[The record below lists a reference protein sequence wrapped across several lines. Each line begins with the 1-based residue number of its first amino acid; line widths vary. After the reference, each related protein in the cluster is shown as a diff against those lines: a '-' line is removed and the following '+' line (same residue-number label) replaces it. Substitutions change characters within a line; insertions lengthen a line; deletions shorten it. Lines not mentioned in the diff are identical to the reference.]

1 MGRAFE
7 CRRRA
12 KEARWDKMSKVF
24 PKMAKLITM
33 AAKEGGPDPLT
44 NAKLRLAIA
53 NAKAEN
59 LPKDNIDAAI
69 KRASAKDAQDI
80 VEVNYEGKGPHGVL
94 IFVECAT
101 DNSNRSVTNVKTY
114 FNKNGGQMVPSGSLE
129 FLFAR
134 KAAVE
139 FQRTDG
145 MDLEEIEFALIDAGL
160 EELVDDEGLVT
171 AYADYSS
178 FFTLTQAFEQLGIEV
193 KKAELRR
200 VATSPVELTD
210 EQLEE
215 VEKLIDK
222 LEDDDD
228 VQSVFTNIA

>member
-1 MGRAFE
+1 
-7 CRRRA
+7 
-12 KEARWDKMSKVF
+12 MSKVF

-33 AAKEGGPDPLT
+33 AAKEGGPDPMT

-69 KRASAKDAQDI
+69 KRAAAKDAQDI

-94 IFVECAT
+94 LFIECAT
-101 DNSNRSVTNVKTY
+101 DNSNRSVTNIKTY
-114 FNKNGGQMVPSGSLE
+114 LNKNGGQMVPSGSLE
-129 FLFAR
+129 FLFSR

-139 FQRTDG
+139 FVRTPE
-145 MDLEEIEFALIDAGL
+145 MDLEEIELSLIDAGL
-160 EELVDDEGLVT
+160 EELVVDDDLVT
-171 AYADYSS
+171 AIADYTS
-178 FFTLTQAFEQLGIEV
+178 FALLTQGFEQLGIPV

-200 VATSPVELTD
+200 IATSPVELTE

-222 LEDDDD
+222 IEDDDD
-228 VQSVFTNIA
+228 VQAVFTNIA

>member
-24 PKMAKLITM
+24 PKLAKLITM
-33 AAKEGGPDPLT
+33 AAKDGGPDPDT

-69 KRASAKDAQDI
+69 KRAAAKDAQDI
-80 VEVNYEGKGPHGVL
+80 VEVNYEGKGPFGVL

-129 FLFAR
+129 FLFSR
-134 KAAVE
+134 KAVVE
-139 FQRTDG
+139 FEVAAHNN
-145 MDLEEIEFALIDAGL
+145 MEEIELALMDAGL
-160 EELVDDEGLVT
+160 EELEIIDGVAT
-171 AYADYSS
+171 AYADYTAFS
-178 FFTLTQAFEQLGIEV
+178 TLTHAFEQLSIPV

-200 VATSPVELTD
+200 IPNSPIELD
-210 EQLEE
+210 EQQWLE
-215 VEKLIDK
+215 VEKLIDR

-228 VQSVFTNIA
+228 VQAVYTNIA